1 MRIKKDKFRTTP
13 RTIRNT
19 GTISKITTTTM
30 DTTIKI
36 MEWIIPMMG
45 ALSTTITIIIIMNML
60 KILMRIITKTKII
73 LRLIYLVIKPTP
85 TRIEIFYFKK
95 LCFYHIIFISILIS
109 AKHKKICIKRYI
121 ESWLFYI
128 NTLNDS

>member
-85 TRIEIFYFKK
+85 TRIEFFYFNQH
-95 LCFYHIIFISILIS
+95 CFYHIIFISILIS
-109 AKHKKICIKRYI
+109 IRMVNYY
-121 ESWLFYI
+121 L
-128 NTLNDS
+128 L